1 MEILSHA
8 LPQVYYV
15 TVSDEGIAY
24 LDQHIRAD
32 VRIDASLSIQQKAYP
47 IQLSYRGAHT
57 RELAKKSYT
66 LYFSDDNRFH
76 GQREVHLNAEMLDPS
91 FMRNALSFAFFEL
104 LGVLSPATSFVVLC
118 KNGVS
123 EGLYLQLESVD
134 ELFLQRR
141 QLPLGPI
148 FYAVS
153 GNANFSLLSPKT
165 EEVKPRLDAG
175 YRRKYGQEED
185 IQLLRELIY
194 IINTTPIADFEET
207 IARYLNINQYLSWLA
222 GAVCTQNFDGFIH
235 NYALYRN
242 SRTGLFEIIP
252 WDYDATW
259 GRDCNGKEMA
269 YDFVDIDGYNT
280 LSARLLDTSTYRQLY
295 KDRMAE
301 ILNSWFTPEYIGPR
315 IESLHR
321 LLRPYLQI
329 DPHKKEKLNVFDAEP
344 DYICRF
350 INDRNHFLKG
360 QLDTF

>member
-1 MEILSHA
+1 MDISSHD

-15 TVSDEGIAY
+15 TVTDEGIAY
-24 LDQHIRAD
+24 LDQHIRSD
-32 VRIDASLSIQQKAYP
+32 VRIDAFLSIHQKAYP
-47 IQLSYRGAHT
+47 VQVSYRGAHT

-66 LYFSDDNRFH
+66 LYFPDDNRFH
-76 GQREVHLNAEMLDPS
+76 GQREIHLNAEMLDPS
-91 FMRNALSFAFFEL
+91 LMRNALSFAFFEL
-104 LGVLSPATSFVVLC
+104 LDVLVPTTSYVVLC
-118 KNGVS
+118 RNGVC

-134 ELFLQRR
+134 DLFLQKR

-148 FYAVS
+148 YYAVS

-175 YRRKYGQEED
+175 YRCKYGQEED
-185 IQLLRELIY
+185 MKLLRELIY
-194 IINTTPIADFEET
+194 IINTTPRADFEE
-207 IARYLNINQYLSWLA
+207 IIGRYLNVNQYLSWLV
-222 GAVCTQNFDGFIH
+222 GVVCTQNFDAFIH

-242 SRTGLFEIIP
+242 TKTGLFEIIP

-280 LSARLLDTSTYRQLY
+280 LSARLLDTSTYKRLY
-295 KDRMAE
+295 KDKMAE
-301 ILNSWFTPEYIGPR
+301 TLNSWFTPDYMSPR
-315 IESLHR
+315 IDYLHR

-329 DPHKKEKLNVFDAEP
+329 DPYKKEKLNVFDAEP

-350 INDRNHFLKG
+350 IKDRNHFLKG

>member
-1 MEILSHA
+1 MDISSHD

-15 TVSDEGIAY
+15 TVTDEGIAY
-24 LDQHIRAD
+24 LDQHIRSD
-32 VRIDASLSIQQKAYP
+32 VRIDAFLSIHQKAYP
-47 IQLSYRGAHT
+47 VQVSYRGAHT

-66 LYFSDDNRFH
+66 LYFPDDNRFH
-76 GQREVHLNAEMLDPS
+76 GQREIHLNAEMLDPS
-91 FMRNALSFAFFEL
+91 LMRNALSFAFFEL
-104 LGVLSPATSFVVLC
+104 LDVLVPTTSYVVLC
-118 KNGVS
+118 RNGVC

-134 ELFLQRR
+134 DLFLQKR

-148 FYAVS
+148 YYAVS

-175 YRRKYGQEED
+175 YRCKYGQEED
-185 IQLLRELIY
+185 MKLLRELIY
-194 IINTTPIADFEET
+194 IINTTPRADFEE
-207 IARYLNINQYLSWLA
+207 IIGRYLNVNQYLSWLV
-222 GAVCTQNFDGFIH
+222 GVVCTQNFDAFIH

-242 SRTGLFEIIP
+242 TKTGLFEIIP

-280 LSARLLDTSTYRQLY
+280 LSARLLDTSTYKRLY

-301 ILNSWFTPEYIGPR
+301 TLNSWFTPDYMSPR
-315 IESLHR
+315 IDYLHR

-329 DPHKKEKLNVFDAEP
+329 DPYKKEKLNVFDAEP

-350 INDRNHFLKG
+350 IKDRNHFLKG